1 VLPWCLDHAL
11 DPVLGHADLA
21 QGSLGPEPA
30 GKIEERLRNL
40 PGPQCSRSP
49 RHGFWSRWQIIC
61 GGVGE
66 KHAMRLRMR
75 QVEGASENM
84 AELVVQRHA
93 HHAETMPAQPGSV
106 KRI

>member
-1 VLPWCLDHAL
+1 
-11 DPVLGHADLA
+11 
-21 QGSLGPEPA
+21 
-30 GKIEERLRNL
+30 
-40 PGPQCSRSP
+40 
-49 RHGFWSRWQIIC
+49 
-61 GGVGE
+61 
-66 KHAMRLRMR
+66 MRLRMR